1 MIESDFY
8 STIENSASAE
18 FRDRGSKFVAYAYPV
33 KNIDECKEKVKDLKK
48 LHPKA
53 THHCFAYRIGIGGT
67 NFRASDDGEPSGTAG
82 RPILGQIDSKGLV
95 DIIIIVVRYFG
106 GILLGT
112 PGLINAYKTSAS
124 MVLQVTPIVRKPIE
138 VLFSIQFD
146 YTRLNEIMII
156 NRQCNCRIIK
166 QELQLFCNM
175 TIAIPR
181 ARVAEFQRKLEDL
194 QLGENYLEKIAE
206 ES

>member
-1 MIESDFY
+1 MIENDFY
-8 STIENSASAE
+8 STIENSTSAE
-18 FRDRGSKFVAYAYPV
+18 FRDRGSKFIAYAFPV
-33 KNIDECKEKVKDLKK
+33 KKVNECKEKIKDLKK

-82 RPILGQIDSKGLV
+82 KPILGQIDSKGLIDV
-95 DIIIIVVRYFG
+95 IIIVVRYFG
-106 GILLGT
+106 GVLLGT

-124 MVLQVTPIVRKPIE
+124 MVLQVTPIVRKPVE
-138 VLFSIQFD
+138 QLFTIQFD

-156 NRQCNCRIIK
+156 IRQCSCRIIK

-175 TIAIPR
+175 RIAVPR
-181 ARVAEFQRKLEDL
+181 TRVEEFQQKLENL
-194 QLGENYLEKIAE
+194 RLGENYLEKIAE
-206 ES
+206 EL